1 MVGVRGGWSE
11 GVVGVRGGGVRSG
24 WSERVVGVRGGWSEG
39 WLE

>member
-1 MVGVRGGWSE
+1 MRSD
-11 GVVGVRGGGVRSG
+11 GVVGVRGG

>member
-11 GVVGVRGGGVRSG
+11 GG